1 MSDTDAPST
10 SNAGSPHTPVKKNPC
25 GKFIGSGQKQMIV
38 NLYKR
43 KIAEQPSITVNEVV
57 KLLSRDTGIGQNTIQ
72 RTIAG
77 YKNAKPL
84 QSPNKKKIRLTF
96 KEKVD
101 DFERNAIV
109 LYYLFFL
116 PKSVLYSNATLP
128 CNECDSARLFL

>member
-1 MSDTDAPST
+1 
-10 SNAGSPHTPVKKNPC
+10 
-25 GKFIGSGQKQMIV
+25 MIV

-43 KIAEQPSITVNEVV
+43 KIAEQPSITVKEVV

-72 RTIAG
+72 RTIAD